1 MLKMNVCLVAT
12 TILTTVALAEEKH
25 PVREEI
31 VNDIK
36 LKTTSWKP
44 KEVENNHLRHRSVES
59 IRQSMGHLGTSRPTL
74 GGEIMK
80 TVKHGA
86 SEVFNML
93 N

>member
-36 LKTTSWKP
+36 LKTTSWTP
-44 KEVENNHLRHRSVES
+44 KEV
-59 IRQSMGHLGTSRPTL
+59 
-74 GGEIMK
+74 
-80 TVKHGA
+80 
-86 SEVFNML
+86 
-93 N
+93 